1 MFIHRRLLAT
11 EGEEPTATTPQPQ
24 PVAPG
29 AIDGTEVDPSQAPED
44 PLNSPWKAPMAA
56 EIVRLRKEKK
66 EILDKQKAAAEEA
79 ERKSLEEQ
87 GKWKEIADQEKAKR
101 EQLEKSH
108 AAEARRWE
116 LEKRLVGLPKL
127 AISGAIAECPPDAN
141 IDEYTAK
148 VLEDNKA
155 LLVGTG
161 EPQRTI
167 AQGGRG
173 SVAGGNWA
181 NDRALIE
188 RVENGE
194 VVNPKELDAAYSR
207 VLKYQSEHD
216 GKRPW

>member
-1 MFIHRRLLAT
+1 
-11 EGEEPTATTPQPQ
+11 
-24 PVAPG
+24 
-29 AIDGTEVDPSQAPED
+29 
-44 PLNSPWKAPMAA
+44 MAE
-56 EIVRLRKEKK
+56 EIVRLRRERDDF
-66 EILDKQKAAAEEA
+66 IANQKAAAEEA
-79 ERKSLEEQ
+79 ERKRLEDE
-87 GKWKEIADQEKAKR
+87 GKWKEIADGERAKR
-101 EQLEKSH
+101 EQLEAAH
-108 AAEARRWE
+108 AAAQRRWE
-116 LEKRLVGLPKL
+116 LEKRLIGLPKL
-127 AISGAIAECPPDAN
+127 AISGAIAECPQDAN
-141 IDEYTAK
+141 VEEYAAK

-155 LLVGTG
+155 LLGGAG

-173 SVAGGNWA
+173 SVAGVNWA